1 MGPFF
6 LVERKMQKKY
16 LVKIFTKYLQTKFEI
31 ESDKEINDINELNPH
46 IIDFLGKSDIKW
58 DQNDLQYTSTV
69 NDFYITYEEV
79 NNGSGQH
86 DTVRQETETRV

>member
-1 MGPFF
+1 MT
-6 LVERKMQKKY
+6 EYKY
-16 LVKIFTKYLQTKFEI
+16 LIKIFTKYLQTQFEL
-31 ESDKEINDINELNPH
+31 ESVKEINTVEELHKP

-58 DQNDLQYTSTV
+58 EQNDLQYSSTV

-86 DTVRQETETRV
+86 GIVREETETRV

>member
-1 MGPFF
+1 MN
-6 LVERKMQKKY
+6 KY
-16 LVKIFTKYLQTKFEI
+16 LVKIFTKYLQTQFEL
-31 ESDKEINDINELNPH
+31 ESDREINTVEELHKP

-58 DQNDLQYTSTV
+58 EQNDLQYSSTV

-86 DTVRQETETRV
+86 GIVCQETETRI

>member
-1 MGPFF
+1 MT
-6 LVERKMQKKY
+6 EYKY
-16 LVKIFTKYLQTKFEI
+16 LVKIFTKYLQTQFEL
-31 ESDKEINDINELNPH
+31 ESDIEINTIDELHKP

-58 DQNDLQYTSTV
+58 EQNDLQYTSTV

-86 DTVRQETETRV
+86 GIVREETEARI

>member
-1 MGPFF
+1 MT
-6 LVERKMQKKY
+6 KKKY
-16 LVKIFTKYLQTKFEI
+16 LIKIFTKYLQTKFEI
-31 ESDKEINDINELNPH
+31 DSDKEINTEQELHPH
-46 IIDFLGKSDIKW
+46 IIDFIGKSDIQW
-58 DQNDLQYTSTV
+58 EENDLQYTSTV

>member
-1 MGPFF
+1 M
-6 LVERKMQKKY
+6 RKY
-16 LVKIFTKYLQTKFEI
+16 LIQIFTKYLQTKFEI
-31 ESDKEINDINELNPH
+31 ESHKDVNKIEELHPH

-58 DQNDLQYTSTV
+58 EKNDLQYTSTI

-86 DTVRQETETRV
+86 DIVRQEIETRV